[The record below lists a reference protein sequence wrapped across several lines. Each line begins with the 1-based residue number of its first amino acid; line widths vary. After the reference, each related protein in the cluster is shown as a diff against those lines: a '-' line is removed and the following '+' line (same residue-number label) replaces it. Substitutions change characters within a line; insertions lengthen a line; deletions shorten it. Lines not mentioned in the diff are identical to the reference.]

1 MELGMANTP
10 ARTIRIALLDDHAL
24 FRESVARLLAAEPE
38 FEVVA
43 AWGSMEEALPE
54 LLSEPVDIVLL
65 DFDLGHRDGT
75 QFLRSA
81 RERGYTGQGPC
92 RHCRCR
98 KRRSSGFIRNGIS
111 GIFAKNNSA
120 ALLAEGIRDVMA
132 GKLWVENELLQELAG
147 GNSPAADNKSGRFTE
162 RERLVLTGV
171 FEGLANKEIADRL
184 RVSESSVKA
193 TLQQLFS
200 KTGVRTR
207 SQLVRIALEQH
218 KNEV

>member
-1 MELGMANTP
+1 MADTT

-43 AWGSMEEALPE
+43 AWGSMEEALAK

-65 DFDLGHRDGT
+65 DFDLGQRDGV
-75 QFLRSA
+75 QFLQSA
-81 RERGYTGQGPC
+81 RERGYDGKVLVVTAC
-92 RHCRCR
+92 VE
-98 KRRSSGFIRNGIS
+98 KEEAAALIRNGIS
-111 GIFAKNNSA
+111 GIFTKNNSA

-132 GKLWVENELLQELAG
+132 GKLWVENELLQELASG
-147 GNSPAADNKSGRFTE
+147 KSPAVESKGSRFTD
-162 RERLVLTGV
+162 RERLVLSGV

-184 RVSESSVKA
+184 HVSESSVKA

>member
-1 MELGMANTP
+1 MADTP

-65 DFDLGHRDGT
+65 DFDLGQRDGT

-81 RERGYTGQGPC
+81 RERGYGGKVLVVTAGVE
-92 RHCRCR
+92 
-98 KRRSSGFIRNGIS
+98 KEEAAALIRNGIS
-111 GIFAKNNSA
+111 GIFTKNNSA

-132 GKLWVENELLQELAG
+132 GKLWVENEAPAG
-147 GNSPAADNKSGRFTE
+147 TRGWKKPRCWRARAAG
-162 RERLVLTGV
+162 LLTGS
-171 FEGLANKEIADRL
+171 A
-184 RVSESSVKA
+184 
-193 TLQQLFS
+193 LFS
-200 KTGVRTR
+200 AECSRGW
-207 SQLVRIALEQH
+207 RIRKLPIDCTFRKAR
-218 KNEV
+218 

>member
-1 MELGMANTP
+1 MADTP

-43 AWGSMEEALPE
+43 AWGSMEEALPK

-75 QFLRSA
+75 QFLRAA
-81 RERGYTGQGPC
+81 RERGYRGKVLVVTAGVE
-92 RHCRCR
+92 
-98 KRRSSGFIRNGIS
+98 KEEAAALIRNGIS
-111 GIFAKNNSA
+111 GIFTKNHSA

-132 GKLWVENELLQELAG
+132 GKLWVENELLQELASAK
-147 GNSPAADNKSGRFTE
+147 SPAVESKGSRFTD
-162 RERLVLTGV
+162 RERLVLSGV

-218 KNEV
+218 QNEVL